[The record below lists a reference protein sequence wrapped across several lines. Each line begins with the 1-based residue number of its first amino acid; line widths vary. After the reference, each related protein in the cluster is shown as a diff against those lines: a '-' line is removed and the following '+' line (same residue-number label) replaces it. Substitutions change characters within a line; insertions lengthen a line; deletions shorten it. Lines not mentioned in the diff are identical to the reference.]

1 MSTRT
6 SKKVDLNDRSR
17 HRTFS
22 IKKGILKDF
31 AKLKRKKETPAQSDF
46 L

>member
-6 SKKVDLNDRSR
+6 LKKVDPNDRSR
-17 HRTFS
+17 HGRFS

>member
-6 SKKVDLNDRSR
+6 SKKVDLSDRSR

-31 AKLKRKKETPAQSDF
+31 AKLKRKKKTQEQSDF